1 MKPAVIIFV
10 VVVVVAVV
18 VVVVVAGLKSGLE
31 RNYDQ
36 FEFGA
41 LNFNSLAA
49 KVGRTKKLERNLS
62 KTKKGKCHD
71 F

>member
-1 MKPAVIIFV
+1 MNLNQTALKVLFLVKPAVIVFV

-18 VVVVVAGLKSGLE
+18 VAVVVVVAGLKSGLE

-41 LNFNSLAA
+41 LNF
-49 KVGRTKKLERNLS
+49 
-62 KTKKGKCHD
+62 
-71 F
+71 